1 MSYKAEFFSLRL
13 AIVALFILFPLL
25 TQAQSTTPKIE
36 VLQNKIEYLSKVIV
50 QLKSDQN
57 ESETSQVGLLVKE
70 NNFTQK
76 DSLRVNSL
84 LQKQKLLRVR
94 VDALTLDL
102 INISKQIKDPGTRHA
117 LAKKMRQSQSDNLVK
132 SPDTPLDNPQISAR
146 SIDLEA
152 VKLIR
157 EGKTLD
163 QARLLTID
171 QFSIEQINEFYRALS
186 KPDRHDLYDI
196 ADDIVNTDSVN
207 LTSARR
213 SAIYIFFFTR

>member
-1 MSYKAEFFSLRL
+1 M
-13 AIVALFILFPLL
+13 
-25 TQAQSTTPKIE
+25 
-36 VLQNKIEYLSKVIV
+36 
-50 QLKSDQN
+50 
-57 ESETSQVGLLVKE
+57 VKE